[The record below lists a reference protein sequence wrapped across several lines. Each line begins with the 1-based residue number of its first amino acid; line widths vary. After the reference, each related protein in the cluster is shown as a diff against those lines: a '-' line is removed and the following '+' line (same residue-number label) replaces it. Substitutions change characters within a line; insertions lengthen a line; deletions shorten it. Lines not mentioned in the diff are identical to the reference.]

1 MSKVTLNSN
10 ANSLFYSSVQVFQK
24 IDWRIKLCAGL
35 ILGTASI
42 VTYQIYKGRSFSP
55 RTSTTFQKAQLNFPP
70 ERLSR
75 MISFLQSTTGEK
87 YEGPWT
93 TEAVAKYEPQ
103 LVNWNFVEVLRQTL
117 KILDENDKSDLPQ
130 ITLFSDNKTTKKI
143 FEFLN
148 FGVGGKYED
157 QPDTQHKSWVYIILD
172 QLKTDHYITDFLI
185 SKDKI
190 IIDKKAK

>member
-10 ANSLFYSSVQVFQK
+10 ANSLFYSSVQAFQK
-24 IDWRIKLCAGL
+24 IDWKIKLCAGL
-35 ILGTASI
+35 ILGAASI
-42 VTYQIYKGRSFSP
+42 ATYQLYRGRSFSP
-55 RTSTTFQKAQLNFPP
+55 STSPTFQKAELNFRP
-70 ERLSR
+70 ERLSS

-87 YEGPWT
+87 HDGPWT

-103 LVNWNFVEVLRQTL
+103 LVNWNFVDVLSQTL

-130 ITLFSDNKTTKKI
+130 ITLSSDNKTHKKI

-172 QLKTDHYITDFLI
+172 QLKKDNYIAGFSI
-185 SKDKI
+185 SKDQI
-190 IIDKKAK
+190 IIDKIVK